1 MEGCLLEAKVAALLG
16 LARRAGKVAVGD
28 LAVREAL
35 ERGRAALVVIA
46 ADAGQS
52 TQDRFDRLCSRAGQ
66 RPVTAGTKAEI
77 GAAIGQEEK
86 AVLAVTD
93 QHFASGIRAALG
105 NGVEASEPNI
115 SGVD

>member
-1 MEGCLLEAKVAALLG
+1 MEGCLLESKVAALLG
-16 LARRAGKVAVGD
+16 LARRANKVAVGD
-28 LAVREAL
+28 LAVRAAL

-46 ADAGQS
+46 TDAGSS
-52 TQDRFDRLCSRAGQ
+52 TRDRIDRLCSRAGQ
-66 RPVTAGTKAEI
+66 QPVAAGTKADL
-77 GAAIGQEEK
+77 GAAIGQTEK

-93 QHFASGIRAALG
+93 QHFAKGIRAALG